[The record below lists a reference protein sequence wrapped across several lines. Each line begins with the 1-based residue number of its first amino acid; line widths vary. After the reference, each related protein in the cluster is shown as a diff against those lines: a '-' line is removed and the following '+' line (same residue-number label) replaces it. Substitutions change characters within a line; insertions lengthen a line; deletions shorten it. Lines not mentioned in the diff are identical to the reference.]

1 LVLFSGLGHCIT
13 FGLSDY
19 TYAENA
25 TEIADH
31 EASRLSYVKI
41 GVAIGMFAIT
51 AGACSLPVI
60 VITCITRRICS
71 HHSGSRSS
79 ALNPPSYT
87 LGVSHLYLFLLVYH
101 FIYYHY
107 EFVHLHSL
115 EEVLVCRARDFVLE
129 SCSLTYIRGHSEIE
143 CLQCTFISHAFE
155 RALDK
160 LNFSI

>member
-1 LVLFSGLGHCIT
+1 MNVNIIMLVCIFYLLQERNTSCKLLSLLLLPVLFSGLGHCIT
-13 FGLSDY
+13 SGLSDY

-41 GVAIGMFAIT
+41 GVAIGMFVIT

-87 LGVSHLYLFLLVYH
+87 LGVSHLYLFLLVCH
-101 FIYYHY
+101 FIY
-107 EFVHLHSL
+107 
-115 EEVLVCRARDFVLE
+115 
-129 SCSLTYIRGHSEIE
+129 
-143 CLQCTFISHAFE
+143 
-155 RALDK
+155 
-160 LNFSI
+160 